1 MTGGAGG
8 IGSAFVQ
15 RFVND
20 GAKVAIIDL
29 NESNAKQIIEILG
42 NDNVKYFK
50 LDVTKRDD
58 CFQVVKQIANDF
70 GKVNHLVNSVAYFG
84 SKVKFLYFYL
94 MHVLISRNF
103 LGFGCH

>member
-29 NESNAKQIIEILG
+29 NDSNAKLIIDLLG
-42 NDNVKYFK
+42 SENVKYFK

-84 SKVKFLYFYL
+84 SKVVKFLYFYL
-94 MHVLISRNF
+94 KICMD
-103 LGFGCH
+103 